1 MSDAVGNDEADSLLD
16 DMLDQARDDEPEVKK
31 TDVKEPVDITETVT
45 ATTWSLPIMK
55 VDPNNVI
62 QYEEDDSDPRN
73 KKKNKPKEKQVKEL
87 TALEKLKQ
95 AYTKQWRE
103 ELSKEIREELY
114 EQASDEGYQHGF
126 QKGLDESLKETE
138 ELQAS
143 LFSMVKSLQS
153 PIELVGQEV
162 EEQIELLSV
171 TLAQQLVR
179 REIKSNPGE
188 IIGLI
193 RESLKLLPASSRKI
207 KISIHPEDAILFKEA
222 LSINDK
228 DEDLNC
234 TFIDDPMMTRG
245 GCIISSE
252 QSVINVTLENRL
264 ASLAGAVLSG
274 NRSVDEPVASDQQKN
289 ENELSSVETE
299 TNNQPELDSSEIKDD

>member
-1 MSDAVGNDEADSLLD
+1 MSEAVGNDEADSLLD

-45 ATTWSLPIMK
+45 ATTWSLPVMK
-55 VDPNNVI
+55 VDPNNVV
-62 QYEEDDSDPRN
+62 QYEEDDNDPRN
-73 KKKNKPKEKQVKEL
+73 KKKNKPIKKQEKEL
-87 TALEKLKQ
+87 SALDKLKQ
-95 AYTKQWRE
+95 TYTAQWRE

-114 EQASDEGYQHGF
+114 EKASEDGYQFGLK
-126 QKGLDESLKETE
+126 KGLDESFKETE

-143 LFSMVKSLQS
+143 LSSMVKSLMS

-162 EEQIELLSV
+162 AEQLELLAV

-234 TFIDDPMMTRG
+234 TFTDDPMMTRG

-252 QSVINVTLENRL
+252 QSVINATLENRL

-274 NRSVDEPVASDQQKN
+274 NRSVDEPVAYDQQKD
-289 ENELSSVETE
+289 ENELSSVESE
-299 TNNQPELDSSEIKDD
+299 TNNQPEPDSSEVKDD